1 MYFSCEDTN
10 LALVI
15 PAMDKLGK
23 MLLTAIIAK
32 SKTDKVVLCKPL
44 KAAVFVAKD
53 TLDKYYLLSDSFEV
67 YCLAVSMSLIVLVY

>member
-1 MYFSCEDTN
+1 MYFSREDTN

-23 MLLTAIIAK
+23 MLSTAIIAK

-44 KAAVFVAKD
+44 KAAILITKD
-53 TLDKYYLLSDSFEV
+53 TLDKYYLLSDLSEV
-67 YCLAVSMSLIVLVY
+67 YCLTVSTSLIVLVY